1 MAYRVAVI
9 ENESESLR
17 YGYANVFQRL
27 QQLKRLRN
35 YVFERFDSRNVG
47 LLFDGD
53 LLLSFDSLFISTNA
67 TSDSATLAVLRSNQD
82 KIESFITA
90 GKGVFISNQKKLAA
104 SQSVHEDDL
113 SSAGFLPPELE
124 VAVIERPEPSSADGS
139 ITTSLESNSLFTT
152 PDIILDYP
160 EAVRSDE
167 MLQTCRENDFKVH
180 LYRAYLRPIIENSY
194 HVLVY
199 DKSYGDSVRPL
210 VIISRQAVA
219 ERVVISTIALD
230 WEWHSKLLTNIVV
243 FISEGFPTV
252 AFVSGVNRPTGDFDY
267 LVSSAALS
275 KIPHS
280 LYHSVESI
288 PHRLL
293 NIHGIYV
300 LSPECSEKEVADLWG
315 SLSSRNQSRYSR
327 LYRLRKEAHS
337 LSLVQ
342 YTNYSSI
349 DVAVDAAVSWLD
361 VQYKS
366 GMWSGGFW
374 NTFDVL
380 SMMCELEIDASSY
393 LPGVFSELLV
403 HFKNGSYDGV
413 LGATC
418 GLLELSVRLTAINAE
433 VMSKNGLTAHRMQQT
448 ALWIMEASTTQSLS
462 GRQSAI
468 LTLSKYAKWIHKTMP
483 EWPHT
488 HQYDSLLI
496 AARRDISGI
505 GSIALS
511 SGYSEL
517 DIIRLIKVAVLVS
530 SPDEDIETLFKALQK
545 LQQDDGSWR
554 STGRTAYIVI
564 GLMECYKALAKAM
577 VSDTELNEVIYNA
590 ILHLRSTYDE
600 TTGSWGKDIQATAKA
615 AQAIGMHNKLFAYST
630 QDFFETIRREVR
642 QVDRSEGIREMRRE
656 LAELRKRAKTS
667 GEQARSAS
675 QQMETAV
682 RCVDTLRL
690 EQHRI
695 ARHETSWRVV
705 AVTSSF
711 LLTGLIVSL
720 VIHQREAAV
729 SLFSEI
735 GSLLPLI
742 ISAVLAVPI
751 TLAMKPSK
759 VIVHRMMGTES
770 ADRIANHSEK
780 QG

>member
-35 YVFERFDSRNVG
+35 YAFERFDSHNLG

-53 LLLSFDSLFISTNA
+53 VLQTFDGLFISTNA
-67 TSDSATLAVLRSNQD
+67 TSDSATLAILRKQHD
-82 KIESFITA
+82 KIETFITA
-90 GKGVFISNQKKLAA
+90 GKGVFVSNQKKLA
-104 SQSVHEDDL
+104 SRPLHEDDL

-124 VAVIERPEPSSADGS
+124 VSVIERPEPSSSDGN
-139 ITTSLESNSLFTT
+139 ITTSLESNSVFTT

-160 EAVRSDE
+160 EAIHSDE

-199 DKSYGDSVRPL
+199 DKTYGDAHRPL
-210 VIISRQAVA
+210 VIVSRQAVA
-219 ERVVISTIALD
+219 ERVIISTIALD

-252 AFVSGVNRPTGDFDY
+252 AFVSGVSRPTGDFDY

-280 LYHSVESI
+280 LYHTVDSI
-288 PHRLL
+288 PRRLL

-300 LSPECSEKEVADLWG
+300 LSPECSEKEVADLW
-315 SLSSRNQSRYSR
+315 SLLSTRNQSRYCR
-327 LYRLRKEAHS
+327 LYRLKKEAHS

-380 SMMCELEIDASSY
+380 SMMCELGIDAASY
-393 LPGVFSELLV
+393 LPGVFAELLT
-403 HFKNGSYDGV
+403 HYKSGSYDGV

-418 GLLELSVRLTAINAE
+418 GLLELSVRLTTMNAE
-433 VMSKNGLTAHRMQQT
+433 TTAKSGLTTDRMQKT
-448 ALWIMEASTTQSLS
+448 ALWIMESCKSQSLS
-462 GRQSAI
+462 GRQSAV
-468 LTLSKYAKWIHKTMP
+468 LTLSKYANWIQQGAF
-483 EWPHT
+483 EWSHRP
-488 HQYDSLLI
+488 QYDSLLV

-505 GSIALS
+505 GTIARS

-517 DIIRLIKVAVLVS
+517 DIVRLIKVAVLVS
-530 SPDEDIETLFKALQK
+530 SPDEDLEVLFKALRE
-545 LQQDDGSWR
+545 LQREDGSWR

-564 GLMECYKALAKAM
+564 GLMECYEALTKAM
-577 VSDTELNEVIYNA
+577 TSDTELNEVIYNA
-590 ILHLRSTYDE
+590 MLHLRSTYDE
-600 TTGSWGKDIQATAKA
+600 ATGSWDRDIQATAKA

-656 LAELRKRAKTS
+656 LAELRERAKTS
-667 GEQARSAS
+667 GAEARTAC

-682 RCVDTLRL
+682 RCVEDLRA

-695 ARHETSWRVV
+695 SRHETSWRVI
-705 AVTSSF
+705 ATTSS
-711 LLTGLIVSL
+711 LLLIGLLVSL
-720 VIHQREAAV
+720 VIHQYNAAV

-742 ISAVLAVPI
+742 ISALLAVPI
-751 TLAMKPSK
+751 TLAMKPSRTTAHLK
-759 VIVHRMMGTES
+759 GPAEAVGRL
-770 ADRIANHSEK
+770 ANHSEK
-780 QG
+780 ES